1 MTVSGQLLREHPD
14 LVARYVA
21 QLVRAA
27 KWAAQNEDAARR
39 AIAIETGAAEYWL
52 DQGCQPDVAHRLA
65 FSLDDELVKAL
76 EARKD
81 FLLEFG
87 FLKRDFDIGAW
98 MDPRPLQNALKRS
111 DAMLSAS

>member
-1 MTVSGQLLREHPD
+1 MGR
-14 LVARYVA
+14 
-21 QLVRAA
+21 
-27 KWAAQNEDAARR
+27 QNEDAARR

-98 MDPRPLQNALKRS
+98 MDRGRCRTRS
-111 DAMLSAS
+111 RVRRDAQRVMT